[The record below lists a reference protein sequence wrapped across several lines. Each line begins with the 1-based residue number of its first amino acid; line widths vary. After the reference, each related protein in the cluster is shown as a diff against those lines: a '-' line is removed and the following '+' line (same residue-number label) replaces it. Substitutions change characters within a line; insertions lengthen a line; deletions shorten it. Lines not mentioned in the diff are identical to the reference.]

1 MKKVLTTLSAV
12 ALVAAGFTATA
23 SLANADGFYRG
34 HGGYGGYGG
43 YRHGG
48 YDRGYRHHGGGGAAL
63 GAGLLGL
70 GVGALIGGAIAN
82 SYEQP
87 RYYEPAP
94 VYAAPPRYYRA
105 APVYA
110 APRPLY
116 RVPAP
121 VYYEAAP
128 RYGVTRA
135 SVRTHAAACESRYR
149 TYDPRSDT
157 FVGNDGYR
165 HRCNY

>member
-1 MKKVLTTLSAV
+1 MKKVLTTLSV
-12 ALVAAGFTATA
+12 FALVAAGYAASATA
-23 SLANADGFYRG
+23 ANADGWHR
-34 HGGYGGYGG
+34 GYGGYGG
-43 YRHGG
+43 YGPG
-48 YDRGYRHHGGGGAAL
+48 YYRGYHHHNGGGAAL

-70 GVGALIGGAIAN
+70 GVGALIGGAIAY

-94 VYAAPPRYYRA
+94 VYVAPPRYYRTE
-105 APVYA
+105 PVYV

-128 RYGVTRA
+128 RYGATRA
-135 SVRTHAAACESRYR
+135 NVRSHAAACEARYR

-165 HRCNY
+165 HHCNY

>member
-12 ALVAAGFTATA
+12 ALVAGSFAATTTA
-23 SLANADGFYRG
+23 ANADGFYRG
-34 HGGYGGYGG
+34 HGGHGGYGHRG
-43 YRHGG
+43 Y
-48 YDRGYRHHGGGGAAL
+48 YRGYRHHGGGAAL

-87 RYYEPAP
+87 SYYEPDP
-94 VYAAPPRYYRA
+94 VYVAPPRYYRTER
-105 APVYA
+105 VYV

-116 RVPAP
+116 RVPEP
-121 VYYEAAP
+121 VYYQAAP

-135 SVRTHAAACESRYR
+135 NVRSHAAACEARYR

-165 HRCNY
+165 HHCNY